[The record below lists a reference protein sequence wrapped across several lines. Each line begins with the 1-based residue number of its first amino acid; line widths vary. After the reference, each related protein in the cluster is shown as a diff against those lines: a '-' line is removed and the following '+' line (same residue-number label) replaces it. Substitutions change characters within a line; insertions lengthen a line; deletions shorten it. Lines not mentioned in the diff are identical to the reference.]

1 MYKVI
6 SIILF
11 LNVTTT
17 FGQTDYKFSKDIISH
32 IDRDTVAWKYQTGAT
47 ELSFNG
53 YYKEV
58 LKTWDQNGI
67 RKPNTTIKDSLYF
80 INSKKVNAKDYIV
93 NQAKNA
99 QIVIINEAHHIPKHR
114 TFTKSLLQDL
124 FNNGYRYLGLEAL
137 SDSQINERKF
147 PIIESGY
154 YTKEPEFGNLISEAL
169 KIGFTLFGYEASEGK
184 NGKEREIEQAENIQK
199 FIEKSANGK
208 VLIHCGYAHAY
219 ENDYPAW
226 GKAMAGRLKENMN
239 IDPLTIDQTM
249 FLERSEDKNN
259 HLFIK
264 LNNEKEPIVLINENG
279 KIFNT
284 ESENNQTDIVVLH
297 PKTNYINNRP
307 AWLLIGKEKYRIP
320 ESKIEKNKPLLVLA
334 YRDNEFEHNGIPADI
349 IEIIDNKEPKELYL
363 TKGFYTVIIKD
374 VNYNIKEKYNIE
386 IN

>member
-1 MYKVI
+1 MYKII

-17 FGQTDYKFSKDIISH
+17 FGQTDYKFSKDVISH

-58 LKTWDQNGI
+58 LKTWDQNGV

-80 INSKKVNAKDYIV
+80 INSKKVNAKDYIL
-93 NQAKNA
+93 NQAKKA

-114 TFTKSLLQDL
+114 TFTKSILQDL

-199 FIEKSANGK
+199 FIEKSGNGK

-219 ENDYPAW
+219 ENDYPA
-226 GKAMAGRLKENMN
+226 
-239 IDPLTIDQTM
+239 
-249 FLERSEDKNN
+249 
-259 HLFIK
+259 
-264 LNNEKEPIVLINENG
+264 
-279 KIFNT
+279 
-284 ESENNQTDIVVLH
+284 
-297 PKTNYINNRP
+297 
-307 AWLLIGKEKYRIP
+307 
-320 ESKIEKNKPLLVLA
+320 
-334 YRDNEFEHNGIPADI
+334 
-349 IEIIDNKEPKELYL
+349 
-363 TKGFYTVIIKD
+363 
-374 VNYNIKEKYNIE
+374 
-386 IN
+386 